1 MHAQAMSWQTMAI
14 VCVALLSAACAPVK
28 PSQSPDTVARHEAVD
43 WLAQART
50 WATDASHQT
59 RPEFAR
65 RDWLRCAAAGYRALA
80 HDPEHAR
87 EALRWHNVCAER
99 LLDDLFDRDA
109 DGWTSRTLKF
119 GDDSMSLVIEPMPAS
134 LHGPLQLVPADSV
147 SIPESFGVRH
157 AEPGMGVPLVVAA
170 RRCNDKPLCKLY
182 PPEGVSRAATAW
194 IDVDAQDQPRL
205 HITDPQRDP
214 DVVIGLRTY
223 PLARDT
229 TAPYAYLFDQSKL
242 KRLAVWNLIGGKQI
256 GLRQGLYL
264 LEDYDPHKIPIVM
277 IHGLGASPLI
287 WGRLSNR
294 ILGTPELHARYQIWH
309 VVYQT
314 NAPLLVSRLRVQQF
328 LDQGWSLLDPSG
340 TDPARQ
346 YMVLV
351 GHSMGGVIARLLS
364 ADSGDLLWRTAFT
377 VPPEKI
383 EASADDLDM
392 LKRLFFF
399 HPYPGVAQA
408 IFLAAP
414 HLGSPVSERL
424 IGRIAVLVLN
434 PHGPE
439 LDALQR
445 IVKNDPA
452 AVQSNVL
459 AVYQSAGLSSVST
472 MRDSQPVSHAS
483 QALMPAPS
491 IRYYTIAGD
500 LPGASVRGDGIVP
513 LSSAVIP
520 GAVSTTIV
528 ASGHKLYNN
537 PEAIDKVIGI
547 LNETP
552 AAEKNPLRDALSQ
565 HKP

>member
-1 MHAQAMSWQTMAI
+1 MVI
-14 VCVALLSAACAPVK
+14 VCAALLPAACASVK
-28 PSQSPDTVARHEAVD
+28 PLPPGDITARHAAVD
-43 WLAQART
+43 WLARARS
-50 WATDASHQT
+50 WAMDASRQK
-59 RPEFAR
+59 RPELAR
-65 RDWLRCAAAGYRALA
+65 RDWLRCAAAGYRTLA
-80 HDPEHAR
+80 GDPEHAR
-87 EALRWHNVCAER
+87 EALHWDNLCTAR
-99 LLDDLFDRDA
+99 LVDDLFDSDA
-109 DGWTSRTLKF
+109 DGWTSRTLRF
-119 GDDSMSLVIEPMPAS
+119 DDDSVSLMIESMPAS
-134 LHGPLQLVPADSV
+134 LQGPLQLVPADNV
-147 SIPESFGVRH
+147 TIPESFGVRH
-157 AEPGMGVPLVVAA
+157 TEPGMGVPLVVAA
-170 RRCNDKPLCKLY
+170 RRCSDKPLCKLY

-194 IDVDAQDQPRL
+194 IDVDARDQPRL
-205 HITDPQRDP
+205 HITDPEHEP
-214 DVVIGLRTY
+214 AVAIGSTSY

-242 KRLAVWNLIGGKQI
+242 KRLAVWNLIGGREI

-264 LEDYDPHKIPIVM
+264 LEDYDPHKAPIVM

-287 WGRLSNR
+287 WGKLTNR

-346 YMVLV
+346 GMVLV

-383 EASADDLDM
+383 EGSADDLDM

-399 HPYPGVAQA
+399 HPYPGVTQA

-414 HLGSPVSERL
+414 HLGSPVSQRL
-424 IGRIAVLVLN
+424 LGRIAVLVLS
-434 PHGPE
+434 PRGPE
-439 LDALQR
+439 LDALR
-445 IVKNDPA
+445 RVAKNDPA
-452 AVQSNVL
+452 AVQSNLL

-483 QALMPAPS
+483 QSLMPAPG

-528 ASGHKLYNN
+528 AWGHKLYNN
-537 PEAIDKVIGI
+537 PEAVDKVIGI
-547 LNETP
+547 LNEKP
-552 AAEKNPLRDALSQ
+552 VDKENSPRDALSQ
-565 HKP
+565 QKP